1 MDPQGMYLNIIT
13 SIALYSTYI
22 PLVFILLI
30 KTRTYFKLKWVLFI
44 LIGLGLT
51 IDYLLGTPYFG
62 SLPDMMYNFYTIV
75 CILTSIAVYN
85 QVLSDSFSRKLSIYL
100 FSTLF
105 IGFIFS
111 MIYTQDINIDSS
123 TAYLI
128 FSIIVVILSLLYF
141 RTVLNEMKIPNLY
154 GHPPFWIVFA
164 YLTYY
169 GGTISLTLFQDY
181 IIGGNL
187 DVYIILWSI
196 QLIANIIFSIL
207 ISISIWKMRKT

>member
-1 MDPQGMYLNIIT
+1 MYLNIIA
-13 SIALYSTYI
+13 SIASYSTFI
-22 PLVFILLI
+22 PLVLILFI
-30 KTRTYFKLKWVLFI
+30 KTRTYFTLKWVLFI
-44 LIGLGLT
+44 LMGLGLS
-51 IDYLLGTPYFG
+51 IDYLLENPNFG
-62 SLPDMMYNFYTIV
+62 SSPDMMYNIYTIV

-85 QVLSDSFSRKLSIYL
+85 QILSDSFSRKLALYSFSI
-100 FSTLF
+100 LF

-111 MIYTQDINIDSS
+111 IIYTQDINIDSS

-128 FSIIVVILSLLYF
+128 FSIIVVILSFLYF
-141 RTVLNEMKIPNLY
+141 RTVLNEMTIPNLY
-154 GHPPFWIVFA
+154 DHPPFWIVFA

-181 IIGGNL
+181 IIGGNI

-196 QLIANIIFSIL
+196 QLIASIIFSIL